1 MIMGSVN
8 VRDGK
13 GYAAAADDD
22 DGGDDDDGDGD
33 DYLHLEHLRLVSTT
47 LRQ

>member
-8 VRDGK
+8 VRGGK
-13 GYAAAADDD
+13 GEDAADDR
-22 DGGDDDDGDGD
+22 
-33 DYLHLEHLRLVSTT
+33 DYLHLEQRRLVSTT